1 MLFGATTLL
10 RQKQPLAKPAVDRIG
25 HRASMRARSFHA
37 MAKNTY
43 DVIVVGG
50 GHNGLVAACYLA
62 RAGFSQEIHPGFLL
76 SEGSYVLSLMPR
88 KILQEL
94 GAWDGIQLI
103 ERNPRFFMPFPDG
116 RSLTAWENEDRFLEE
131 IAKFSRKDAQS
142 YPLYDAFVEKA
153 SAVMDK
159 FILRNPPSF
168 AEFAAEF
175 GTPEEARIFQKMI
188 LGSAADVAEYFFE
201 SEQMQAVACAFGLIG
216 TFRGPRDAG
225 TAYVK
230 LYHSMGMVTGKRGQ
244 WAYVKGAMGAV
255 TQALKRVALSLGV
268 TIHTDAEVKQI
279 CVANGRATGAM
290 ISSGEEF
297 HAHVVLSNADP
308 VRTYTKLVAQEE
320 LPAAFIAD
328 IEAIQ
333 ITSPVMKINL
343 ALEELPQY
351 AALTRE
357 NAHLAHTG
365 GVFIGPSIDYL
376 QRAYEDGRNGRPAD
390 YPLFSVHTQ
399 SALDPSVAPEG
410 KATLSIFTQYFPY
423 DLAEGTWDQRRDEI
437 ADHAI
442 RRYAE
447 YAPNVPDTIIA
458 RQVLAPPDIE
468 TRFGLTGGHIFQG
481 ELVPEQAFDLRPV
494 PGSAS
499 YEGPI
504 RGLYLCGSGAWPGGC
519 VMGAPG
525 HNAAH
530 EAIRNLQ
537 SGRYD

>member
-1 MLFGATTLL
+1 M
-10 RQKQPLAKPAVDRIG
+10 
-25 HRASMRARSFHA
+25 
-37 MAKNTY
+37 KNTY
-43 DVIVVGG
+43 DAIVVGG

-62 RAGFSQEIHPGFLL
+62 KAGYSFCILERYRGVGGAAFTQEIHPGFHL
-76 SEGSYVLSLMPR
+76 SEGSYVLSLMPQ

-94 GAWDGIQLI
+94 GAWDGIELI
-103 ERNPRFFMPFPDG
+103 SRNPRFFMPFPDG
-116 RSLTAWENEDRFLEE
+116 RSLTSWEEQDRFLEE
-131 IAKFSRKDAQS
+131 IAKFSKRDAEN
-142 YPLYDAFVEKA
+142 YPRYDAFVERA
-153 SAVMDK
+153 SEIMDR

-175 GTPEEARIFQKMI
+175 KTPDEARIFQKMI

-230 LYHSMGMVTGKRGQ
+230 LYHSMGMATGKRGQ

-255 TQALKRVALSLGV
+255 SQSLKRVALSLGV
-268 TIHTDAEVKQI
+268 TIRTNAEVQQI
-279 CVANGRATGAM
+279 CTQGGRTTGAVTTD
-290 ISSGEEF
+290 GEEF
-297 HAHVVLSNADP
+297 HANLVLSNADP
-308 VRTYTKLVAQEE
+308 LRTYLKLVEREA
-320 LPAAFIAD
+320 LPSEFVRD

-343 ALEELPQY
+343 ALDELPKY
-351 AALTRE
+351 AALKPEDQRY
-357 NAHLAHTG
+357 AHTG

-376 QRAYEDGRNGRPAD
+376 QRAFEQGRSGQPAD
-390 YPLFSVHTQ
+390 QPLFSVHTQ
-399 SALDPSVAPEG
+399 SAVDPSVAPHG

-423 DLAEGTWDQRRDEI
+423 HLAEGTWDERREEI
-437 ADHAI
+437 ADKAM
-442 RRYAE
+442 AE
-447 YAPNVPDTIIA
+447 YGKYAPNVLDAVVA

-468 TRFGLTGGHIFQG
+468 ARFGLTGGHIFQG
-481 ELVPEQAFDLRPV
+481 ELVPEQAFDMRPV
-494 PGSAS
+494 PGSKS

-504 RGLYLCGSGAWPGGC
+504 HGLYLCGSGAWPGGC

-530 EAIRNLQ
+530 EAIAKLK
-537 SGRYD
+537 SGRYS

>member
-1 MLFGATTLL
+1 MLLD
-10 RQKQPLAKPAVDRIG
+10 LALTQADPE
-25 HRASMRARSFHA
+25 RSEEHTRL
-37 MAKNTY
+37 KNTY
-43 DVIVVGG
+43 DAIVVGG
-50 GHNGLVAACYLA
+50 GHNGLVAAGYLA
-62 RAGFSQEIHPGFLL
+62 KAGHSVCVLERYRDVGGAAFTQEIHPGFHL

-88 KILQEL
+88 KILEEL

-103 ERNPRFFMPFPDG
+103 GRNPRFFMPFPDG
-116 RSLTAWENEDRFLEE
+116 RSLTAWEEKERFLEE
-131 IAKFSRKDAQS
+131 IARFSKKDAAN
-142 YPLYDAFVEKA
+142 YPRYDAFVEKA
-153 SAVMDK
+153 SEVMDR

-175 GTPEEARIFQKMI
+175 STPEDARIFQKMI

-230 LYHSMGMVTGKRGQ
+230 LYHSMGMATGKRGQ

-255 TQALKRVALSLGV
+255 SQSLKRAALSLGV
-268 TIHTDAEVKQI
+268 TIRTNAEVAKI
-279 CVANGRATGAM
+279 CVQDGRATGVVT
-290 ISSGEEF
+290 SNGEEF
-297 HAHVVLSNADP
+297 HARLVLSNADP
-308 VRTYTKLVAQEE
+308 QRTYLKLVERE
-320 LPAAFIAD
+320 HLPSDFVAD
-328 IEAIQ
+328 VQAIQ
-333 ITSPVMKINL
+333 IESPVMKINL
-343 ALEELPQY
+343 ALAELPQY
-351 AALTRE
+351 TALAAEDQR
-357 NAHLAHTG
+357 LAHTG

-376 QRAYEDGRNGRPAD
+376 QRAYEEGRAGLPANQ
-390 YPLFSVHTQ
+390 PLFSVHTQ
-399 SALDPSVAPEG
+399 SAVDPSVAPEG

-423 DLAEGTWDQRRDEI
+423 ELADGTWDERRDEI

-442 RRYAE
+442 ARYAE
-447 YAPNVPDTIIA
+447 YAPNVPGAVIA

-468 TRFGLTGGHIFQG
+468 ARFGLTGGHIFQG

-494 PGSAS
+494 PGSKS

-504 RGLYLCGSGAWPGGC
+504 HGLYLCGAGAWPGGC

-530 EAIRNLQ
+530 EAIERLAAG
-537 SGRYD
+537 SHR